1 VSADAL
7 SATLGR
13 SLATMRSQD
22 RDVLLLIAWADLT
35 YAEVAAA
42 LGTPIGTVR
51 SRLARARQHIRRD
64 LPAVNDWSAENPR
77 PTARGTQ
84 GAFLH
89 G

>member
-1 VSADAL
+1 
-7 SATLGR
+7 
-13 SLATMRSQD
+13 MRSQD

-51 SRLARARQHIRRD
+51 SRLARARQHIRKD
-64 LPAVNDWSAENPR
+64 LPDVSDWPADNPTPAAGRTKGAV
-77 PTARGTQ
+77 
-84 GAFLH
+84 LH